1 MYVQIVYLDFSPTSL
16 ATAQSRAEAR
26 NLKNIL
32 WVILNKV
39 LPIRIHIVSKFHS
52 FLFVFKS
59 YIWINSS
66 KKIHDKIENLPSL
79 DLGHFDFINCYGKL
93 GLALALV
100 WLRVFTG
107 VLHHLKDPKA
117 GLTILASLLK
127 EDGGMQLMVY
137 AW

>member
-1 MYVQIVYLDFSPTSL
+1 MGNSHQSPPYIWI
-16 ATAQSRAEAR
+16 Q
-26 NLKNIL
+26 
-32 WVILNKV
+32 V
-39 LPIRIHIVSKFHS
+39 VSKYHS
-52 FLFVFKS
+52 LLFVFKS
-59 YIWINSS
+59 YIWIDSS

-100 WLRVFTG
+100 WLKVFTG

-127 EDGGMQLMVY
+127 QGGGLQLMVY

>member
-1 MYVQIVYLDFSPTSL
+1 MNHDI
-16 ATAQSRAEAR
+16 
-26 NLKNIL
+26 
-32 WVILNKV
+32 
-39 LPIRIHIVSKFHS
+39 
-52 FLFVFKS
+52 FKS
-59 YIWINSS
+59 YIWNNSS
-66 KKIHDKIENLPSL
+66 KKIHDKIENLPTPSL
-79 DLGHFDFINCYGKL
+79 DLGHFDFINCYGSL

-117 GLTILASLLK
+117 ALATLASLLK

>member
-1 MYVQIVYLDFSPTSL
+1 M
-16 ATAQSRAEAR
+16 
-26 NLKNIL
+26 
-32 WVILNKV
+32 
-39 LPIRIHIVSKFHS
+39 FHS
-52 FLFVFKS
+52 FRFVFKS
-59 YIWINSS
+59 YNWNNSS

-79 DLGHFDFINCYGKL
+79 DLGHFDFINCYGNL
-93 GLALALV
+93 GLALALF

-117 GLTILASLLK
+117 GLATLASLLK